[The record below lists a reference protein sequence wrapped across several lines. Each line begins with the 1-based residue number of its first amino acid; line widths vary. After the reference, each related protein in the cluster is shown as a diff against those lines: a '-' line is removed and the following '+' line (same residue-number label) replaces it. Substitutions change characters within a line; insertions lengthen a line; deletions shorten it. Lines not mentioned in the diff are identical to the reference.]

1 MIVVNATD
9 NTPTITIL
17 PKINVPAFVD
27 GIGGYYLEFID
38 DETQEVFI
46 FGNGDVFEINGD
58 FFQIDINNS
67 NGDLKAEKY
76 YTMRMKRSAN
86 DYVVYR
92 DKAFVT
98 SQTQAVKYNNNQDQ
112 YKEADTGNNDYILL

>member
-17 PKINVPAFVD
+17 PKIKVTYEVD
-27 GIGGYYLEFID
+27 GISGYYLEFID
-38 DETQEVFI
+38 DETQEI
-46 FGNGDVFEINGD
+46 FTFGSGDTFEIEGD

-76 YTMRMKRSAN
+76 YTLRMINSTTKK
-86 DYVVYR
+86 VVYR

-98 SQTQAVKYNNNQDQ
+98 SQNPTVKYDNNKDQ
-112 YKEADTGNNDYILL
+112 YIKADTGNNDYILL

>member
-9 NTPTITIL
+9 STPTITIL
-17 PKINVPAFVD
+17 PKINVSYEVD

-38 DETQEVFI
+38 DETQEVFT
-46 FGNGDVFEINGD
+46 FGNGDVFDINGD

-67 NGDLKAEKY
+67 NDDLKAEKY
-76 YTMRMKRSAN
+76 YTLRMKRSS
-86 DYVVYR
+86 DDKVVYR

-98 SQTQAVKYNNNQDQ
+98 NQTQAVKYNNNQDQ